1 MSDVT
6 RYLPAMGRDMSS
18 TSRSTGERCPFPGCG
33 EAILEITDTIDPAP
47 GAQGKLRMIVRYRC
61 PAAEYHIDTDW
72 RPLRQF

>member
-1 MSDVT
+1 MN
-6 RYLPAMGRDMSS
+6 S

-33 EAILEITDTIDPAP
+33 EVILEVTDTVEPGNAATPGAP
-47 GAQGKLRMIVRYRC
+47 GRLRIIVRYRC